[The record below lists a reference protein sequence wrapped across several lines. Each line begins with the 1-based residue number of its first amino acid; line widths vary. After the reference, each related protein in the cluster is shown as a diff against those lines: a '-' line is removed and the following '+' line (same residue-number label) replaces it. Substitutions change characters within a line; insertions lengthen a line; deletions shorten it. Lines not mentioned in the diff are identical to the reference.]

1 VPLSSKELVA
11 SFRTAD
17 LSAPRDLEAFLREAG
32 DPAPE
37 VMLKLLEA
45 VSARGAEKDFP
56 RHRARCAAFERLVG
70 RVPDKA
76 LFVPMVNALKG
87 GDATLRTTLMA
98 LIPAVNHVGKH
109 EELCQLLRSGDATV
123 RQVGAQVLGGLGGK
137 TALRL
142 LGEWVEEAGFPGR
155 IEAVDALARCAGHHA
170 IPALKGALF
179 AGNAEEQAH
188 ALRYLGD
195 LKYVAKGSRD
205 ALQVIAE
212 FLLEKRPPQLA
223 PAVAAFCKLCS
234 EEDYFVAIA
243 PYLDVDEV
251 DVVRAAVEGLR
262 SFSSPRTFDALE
274 RKLLAGPNTIR
285 FVVIGT
291 LEAIGTDDVIPV
303 LVGAISHPQQAVRN
317 RASEALQNLSRS
329 GKIDLARTIIWLAHS
344 KDVNVRRQAVE
355 LARATND
362 QGDQLWPRLL
372 RLLRDEDWWVRESV
386 AEAVVGMAGHKLTPH
401 ILPYLNDPS
410 DVIRRFAIEL
420 LMRLDDPRSLTPLL
434 EVAARDADWWARER
448 AIEAAAKLK
457 DQRAV
462 PHLVA
467 LLGDRE
473 VQLRAVEGLA
483 ALGARGAS
491 REIAALAASDD
502 PDVRVVVAKC
512 LAGFDD
518 RGLATDLEAMLGDED
533 IRVREV
539 ARDALSRWRSVPAEG
554 TRRGPRIGM
563 LLEEIGRS
571 GADDLLVAVGH
582 PPTMK
587 KMGRATPMSGE
598 PLTDAQTRE
607 LLSSV
612 LKKEQLKDLEERGDA
627 DFSYAYEGLRFR
639 VNAYK
644 AEGGLCAVFRII
656 RGRLLDFDA
665 LGLPE
670 VVRRFADL
678 KNGLVVIGGPTGS
691 GKSTT
696 LAALIDHITRHRSQ
710 HIVTLEDPVEVV
722 YDARKCLVNQREIG
736 VHALSFSSGLRG
748 ALRQDPNVLL
758 VGEMRDLPTIAAA
771 VSAAETGH
779 LVFGTLHTVSVD
791 TSVDRLINVFPAIQ
805 QDQVRAML
813 AESLRAVACQY
824 LLPRRDTPGR
834 VLALE
839 IMLCNDAV
847 SNLIRKGKTFQ
858 IPSVLAS
865 SVELGMRTMDSELMG
880 LFKAG
885 RISAEDA
892 YMKARS
898 KSDFE
903 AILAKEDEA
912 PSLPS
917 LAPLLGAG
925 KPDAE
930 AEAEA
935 EARPPPPEAPAP
947 VPEARPIVALPPP
960 PSPPTPVP
968 EVRHATPAPP
978 APVASTPAPPT
989 PVPVVPGPIPGL
1001 PRLVRMVPQAAPG
1014 RPPGPAANVPPPRVA
1029 PPAAPAVPPPM
1040 LEAVTSDSLP
1050 VIELSTPPVQ
1060 APAEFPAELPP
1071 EERTEPQLSTAGLDL
1086 GLRPERAE
1094 APEEPAGSSDD
1105 EARAVWATFAGSE
1118 DKFAAGPETVTAL
1131 ESIIARDSGCATAH
1145 YFVGQVYLFVG
1156 DQLNARVWFNKT
1168 LEVDPTHGA
1177 ARQRLTALGS

>member
-1 VPLSSKELVA
+1 MPLSSKELVA

-37 VMLKLLEA
+37 VMLKLLDA
-45 VSARGAEKDFP
+45 VCARGAEKDFP
-56 RHRARCAAFERLVG
+56 RHRARCAAFERLVT
-70 RVPDKA
+70 RAPDKA

-87 GDATLRTTLMA
+87 GDATLRATLMA
-98 LIPAVNHVGKH
+98 LLPAVNHVGKH
-109 EELCQLLRSGDATV
+109 EELCQLLRSGDAGV
-123 RQVGAQVLGGLGGK
+123 RQVAAQVLGGLGGK

-142 LGEWVEEAGFPGR
+142 LGEWVEESGFPGR
-155 IEAVDALARCAGHHA
+155 IEALDALARCAGHHA
-170 IPALKGALF
+170 IPAFKGALF

-188 ALRYLGD
+188 ALKYLGD
-195 LKYVAKGSRD
+195 LKYVAKASRD
-205 ALQVIAE
+205 ALQIIAE
-212 FLLEKRPPQLA
+212 FLEKGPVQRA
-223 PAVAAFCKLCS
+223 PAIAAFCKLCS
-234 EEDYFVAIA
+234 EEDYFVAVA

-262 SFSSPRTFDALE
+262 GFSTARTFDALE
-274 RKLLAGPNTIR
+274 RKLRAGPNTIR

-291 LEAIGTDDVIPV
+291 LEAIGTDGVIPV
-303 LVGAISHPQQAVRN
+303 LVNAISDKQQAIRN
-317 RASEALQNLSRS
+317 RASEALQTLSRS

-344 KDVNVRRQAVE
+344 QDVNVRRQAVE
-355 LARATND
+355 LVRTAND

-401 ILPYLNDPS
+401 ILPYLDDPS

-420 LMRLDDPRSLTPLL
+420 LMRLDDPRSLTKLL
-434 EVAARDADWWARER
+434 EVATKDPDWWARER

-457 DQRAV
+457 DPRAV
-462 PHLVA
+462 PDLVA

-483 ALGARGAS
+483 TLSARSAS
-491 REIAALAASDD
+491 REIAALASSDD
-502 PDVRVVVAKC
+502 PDVRLAVAKC

-518 RGLATDLEAMLGDED
+518 RGLAADLEVMLGDED
-533 IRVREV
+533 ARVREV
-539 ARDALSRWRSVPAEG
+539 AREAISRWRSVPAEG
-554 TRRGPRIGM
+554 TRRGPRIGA

-571 GADDLLVAVGH
+571 GADDLLIAVGH

-587 KMGRATPMSGE
+587 KMGRATPMSDA
-598 PLTDAQTRE
+598 PLTDAQTRD
-607 LLSSV
+607 LLSPV
-612 LKKEQLKDLEERGDA
+612 LKKEQLRDLEERGDA

-696 LAALIDHITRHRSQ
+696 LASLIDHITRNRSQ

-722 YDARKCLVNQREIG
+722 YEARKCLVNQREIG
-736 VHALSFSSGLRG
+736 THALSFSSGLRG

-758 VGEMRDLPTIAAA
+758 VGELRDLPTIAAA

-791 TSVDRLINVFPAIQ
+791 TSVDRLINVFPSIQ

-824 LLPRRDTPGR
+824 LLPRRDAAGR

-858 IPSVLAS
+858 IPSVIAAS
-865 SVELGMRTMDSELMG
+865 AELGMRTMDSELMG

-903 AILAKEDEA
+903 AILAKEEA
-912 PSLPS
+912 PALPS
-917 LAPLLGAG
+917 LAPLLGAE
-925 KPDAE
+925 KPVEESGAEPLPAE
-930 AEAEA
+930 AVPAP
-935 EARPPPPEAPAP
+935 EARPSALPPPPPPPAPAP
-947 VPEARPIVALPPP
+947 VPE
-960 PSPPTPVP
+960 
-968 EVRHATPAPP
+968 VRYATPAPP
-978 APVASTPAPPT
+978 APGPPPPA
-989 PVPVVPGPIPGL
+989 L
-1001 PRLVRMVPQAAPG
+1001 PRLVRVVPTAGASPVAAP
-1014 RPPGPAANVPPPRVA
+1014 PRLQA
-1029 PPAAPAVPPPM
+1029 PPPAVPPPL
-1040 LEAVTSDSLP
+1040 LEAVTSDSIP
-1050 VIELSTPPVQ
+1050 VIELSTPSLDV
-1060 APAEFPAELPP
+1060 PP
-1071 EERTEPQLSTAGLDL
+1071 EERTEPQLSTEGLDFA
-1086 GLRPERAE
+1086 RAARAQAQDE
-1094 APEEPAGSSDD
+1094 VEDPPGSSDD
-1105 EARAVWATFAGSE
+1105 EARAVWATFAGAE

-1131 ESIIARDSGCATAH
+1131 EAIIARDAGCATAH

-1168 LEVDPTHGA
+1168 LAVDPTHGA
-1177 ARQRLTALGS
+1177 ARQRLAALGA